1 MSPVLAERFSGG
13 RLAFGWRRRPVGL
26 VLPSAALWA
35 RKAIATD
42 GPPMNIRDAH
52 ADDFTRILALNR
64 ESVHFLSPLTPERLA
79 LLHRESA
86 YHRVVEAEGQVA
98 AFLLAFREAAAYD
111 SPNYLWFQG
120 HFPEFLYIDRVVV
133 SSSMQG
139 RGIGRV
145 FYADVFEYA
154 RISGAGWITCEFDV
168 DPPNERSRRFH
179 EGFGFQEVGTQAVGP
194 SRKLVSLQAVAVDGP
209 GRA

>member
-1 MSPVLAERFSGG
+1 M
-13 RLAFGWRRRPVGL
+13 
-26 VLPSAALWA
+26 
-35 RKAIATD
+35 D
-42 GPPMNIRDAH
+42 IRDAH
-52 ADDFTRILALNR
+52 ANDFARILALNQ

-86 YHRVVEAEGQVA
+86 YHRVVEAEGQVV
-98 AFLLAFREAAAYD
+98 AFLLALRESAAYD